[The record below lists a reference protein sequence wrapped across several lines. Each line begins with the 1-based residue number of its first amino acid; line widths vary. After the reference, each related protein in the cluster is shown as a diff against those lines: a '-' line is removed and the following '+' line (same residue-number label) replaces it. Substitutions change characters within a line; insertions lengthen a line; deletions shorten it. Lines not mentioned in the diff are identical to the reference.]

1 VDDPS
6 RRADAIVLRGLTFYA
21 HHGALAEERTLGQR
35 FVVDARLELDL
46 RPAGRSDDLTQTVNY
61 ADVWLAIRDV
71 VEGPPLNLVEAVAEQ
86 VAVVLL
92 ERFERIDTAWVR
104 IFKPSAPI
112 RGAVV
117 GDVSIEIWRRRD
129 ASATGG

>member
-1 VDDPS
+1 MTDPGLRS
-6 RRADAIVLRGLTFYA
+6 DAIVLSGLAFYA

-35 FVVDARLELDL
+35 FIVDVRLELDL
-46 RPAGRSDDLTQTVNY
+46 QPAGRSDDLTHTVNY

-86 VAVVLL
+86 VAAAIL
-92 ERFERIDTAWVR
+92 ERFERVDAVWVR
-104 IFKPSAPI
+104 VFKPSAPI

-117 GDVSIEIWRRRD
+117 GDVSVEIWRHRD
-129 ASATGG
+129 VGGPGG